1 MLLFTSSYA
10 TKIQMSY
17 SKTEGSIGSLQSTVR
32 FTFWPIHRHEL
43 SQFLASSLLMFTI
56 LMIQNIIRALK
67 DSIVNTKISTEIIA
81 FLKFWGVMPAS
92 FLMAIGYMWLVD
104 RMKPSRVFYLVL
116 SSFIIFFALFGF
128 VIFPM
133 QDALHLDKSSIDSL
147 ILSHPHLKWFI
158 YLFAN
163 WGFSLFYIITELWPT
178 AAFALLFWQFM
189 NNITSV
195 EQSKRFYPL
204 FGLLGQTGLFFSGVF
219 LTVILPNLTVL
230 LWSPDNVYNKE
241 HTHMAI
247 AMSLVVAMGVI
258 ALVTFSHIHKHFTDK
273 NKEVKLK
280 IKKRQGSLLESI
292 KMIMHSRYIR
302 LITILLFCYGVS
314 INLVEGPW
322 KSQASIVYPTTEEYA
337 SFVGSYLA
345 VTGIMTVVLVILCST
360 LVRYVGWLSTAIITP
375 AIMLITGILFFA
387 SSNFSSH
394 FSVIAEYF
402 LIYAAPIHLA
412 VYIGALQNVFVKS
425 SKYTL
430 FDATKEMSYVPLND
444 ELKTKGKAAADMIGI
459 KAGKSLGSFIPML
472 IFTIYPFATYTSI
485 SVYLMFI
492 FAAVCI
498 VWIYGTIALGKEYN
512 AISYKDH

>member
-1 MLLFTSSYA
+1 
-10 TKIQMSY
+10 MSH
-17 SKTEGSIGSLQSTVR
+17 SKTARSIGSFNSKVR
-32 FTFWPIHRHEL
+32 LTFWPIHRHEL
-43 SQFLASSLLMFTI
+43 SQFLASSLLMFAI

-92 FLMAIGYMWLVD
+92 FLMAIGYMWLID
-104 RMKPSRVFYLVL
+104 RIQPSRVFYIILI
-116 SSFIIFFALFGF
+116 SFIMFFGLFGF

-133 QDALHLDKSSIDSL
+133 QDVLHLDKSSIDNL
-147 ILSHPHLKWFI
+147 ILLYPHFKWFI

-219 LTVILPNLTVL
+219 LTVILPNLTIL
-230 LWSPDNVYNKE
+230 LWNQDNMYNKE
-241 HTHMAI
+241 HTHMAL
-247 AMSLVVAMGVI
+247 AMSLVVLMGII
-258 ALVTFSHIHKHFTDK
+258 ALLTFKYINQHFTDD
-273 NKEVKLK
+273 NKKVKLK
-280 IKKRQGSLLESI
+280 IKKRHGSLLDSM
-292 KMIMHSRYIR
+292 KMIIHSRYIR

-322 KSQASIVYPTTEEYA
+322 KAQAAVIYPTTEAYA

-345 VTGIMTVVLVILCST
+345 GTGIMTVFLVILCST

-375 AIMLITGILFFA
+375 AIMFITGILFFA
-387 SSNFSSH
+387 SSNFSSQ
-394 FSVIAEYF
+394 FSLIAEYF

-459 KAGKSLGSFIPML
+459 KAGKSLGSFIPMI
-472 IFTIYPFATYTSI
+472 IFTIYPLATYTSI
-485 SVYLMFI
+485 STYLMFI
-492 FAAVCI
+492 FTAVCLI
-498 VWIYGTIALGKEYN
+498 WLYATIALGKEYN
-512 AISYKDH
+512 AIADADY